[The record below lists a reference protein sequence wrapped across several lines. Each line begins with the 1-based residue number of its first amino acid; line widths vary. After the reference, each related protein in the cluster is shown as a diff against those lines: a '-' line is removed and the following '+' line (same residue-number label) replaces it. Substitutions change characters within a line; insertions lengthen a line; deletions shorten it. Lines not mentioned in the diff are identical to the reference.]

1 MKNKIIL
8 FSILIISSLS
18 ISAKQKKTVPIPEKV
33 AIVTDTLQNAKGKE
47 YNKIVA
53 GAKVVKGL
61 FTVYK
66 TKTGGYFFEIP
77 DSLLGRDMLVAA
89 RVVNISDNNKMSAGQ
104 RRTNPILISFSRRD
118 KLLFMHQPTGNSLAK
133 ASDPI
138 SVSLANNN
146 VVPVVM
152 TFDIAARNASNDASV
167 VEVTKL
173 FSSEFDLVFPA
184 GIGNTG
190 KLDTKASQIVE
201 IKSFPKNVEIKSF
214 YNYNGGREPFAVTI
228 NYSFVLLS
236 KIPMRPRLNDDR
248 ISYSAENKRFYESG
262 KPSSSIQFIDRWHIE
277 PLAEDLEKYKKGEM
291 VAPQKQIVF
300 YVDTV
305 MPEKW
310 RGYIKQGIETW
321 NAAFE
326 KIGFKNVIKAI
337 DFPRDKNFDPDD
349 IRNNCFRYVTSTD
362 ANAQGPQWIDPRTSE
377 IIQGDILW
385 WHNVIDLLQTW
396 RFVQTAAADPDARK
410 KVLSDEIMGDAI
422 RYAVA
427 HEMGHVLGLQ
437 HNMRGSFAY
446 PTDSLRSASFTQK
459 YGTTASIMDYAR
471 NNYVAQPGD
480 KEKGVRLTPPLLGPY
495 DYFSIAWGYKPIFEA
510 NTSDEEVTTL
520 NKWFIEK
527 GNNPIYYNGTTTVS
541 PVVPDPA
548 AQSDALGN
556 DLIKSA
562 NYGISNLKLITKNL
576 VKWTMEEGDDFE
588 LLKKR
593 FDAITK
599 LHFRLSNLPLSYL
612 GGAYSMYGT
621 YGQHDAQI
629 IPVEKSK
636 QKETIRFII
645 NGLVDY
651 QWLNQPEIN
660 KQIGSAT
667 EEIMKWQSGAIGH
680 MFGNFIL
687 SRIAANE
694 ALYSQNPYS
703 LEEYLKDVDNQI
715 WAATTKN
722 QLTAYERNIQLTYI
736 DRLCALIRPML
747 TPNDKQDGRSVNET
761 TWASAAATQL
771 ALTRVRVAQL
781 LVAQPQHAGHYK
793 LILNIIDKTTK

>member
-1 MKNKIIL
+1 MKRISLYLIL
-8 FSILIISSLS
+8 FLCSAAMVAKTKEPKVKPDISETSDSIIKSE
-18 ISAKQKKTVPIPEKV
+18 KTTPY
-33 AIVTDTLQNAKGKE
+33 T
-47 YNKIVA
+47 KITA
-53 GAKVVKGL
+53 GAKSSKGM

-66 TKTGGYFFEIP
+66 KAGSYYFEIP

-89 RVVNISDNNKMSAGQ
+89 RVVNISDNNKISAGQ
-104 RRTNPILISFSRRD
+104 RRNNPILISFSRRD

-133 ASDPI
+133 ATDPI

-152 TFDIAARNASNDASV
+152 TFEIAARNASNDASV
-167 VEVTKL
+167 VDVTKL

-184 GIGNTG
+184 GIGGTG

-201 IKSFPKNVEIKSF
+201 MKSFPKNVEVKSF

-236 KIPMRPRLNDDR
+236 KIPIRPRLSDER
-248 ISYSAENKRFYESG
+248 MSYSAENKRFYESG
-262 KPSSSIQFIDRWHIE
+262 KPCSSIKFIDRWHIE
-277 PLAEDLEKYKKGEM
+277 PLAEDVEKHKNGEL
-291 VAPQKQIVF
+291 VVPQQQILF

-310 RGYIKQGIETW
+310 RGFVKQGIETW

-337 DFPRDKNFDPDD
+337 DFPRNKNFDPDD

-396 RFVQTAAADPDARK
+396 RFVQTAAADPEARK

-437 HNMRGSFAY
+437 HNMRGSYAY
-446 PTDSLRSASFTQK
+446 PTDSLRSATFTQK

-480 KEKGVRLTPPLLGPY
+480 KEKGVRLTPPVLGPY
-495 DYFSIAWGYKPIFEA
+495 DYFSIAWGYNPIYEA
-510 NTSDEEVTTL
+510 KTSDEEVATL
-520 NKWFIEK
+520 NKWLIEK
-527 GNNPIYYNGTTTVS
+527 GNNPMYYNGATTVS

-556 DLIKSA
+556 DLVKSA
-562 NYGISNLKLITKNL
+562 NYGISNLKFITKNL
-576 VKWTMEEGDDFE
+576 VKWTMEEGDGFD
-588 LLKKR
+588 LLNKR

-612 GGAYSMYGT
+612 GGAYTMYGT

-629 IPVEKSK
+629 IPIEKQK
-636 QKETIRFII
+636 QKEAIRFII

-660 KQIGSAT
+660 KQLGSAT
-667 EEIMKWQSGAIGH
+667 EEIMKWQSSVMGH
-680 MFGNFIL
+680 LFGNFIL
-687 SRIAANE
+687 ARIVNNE
-694 ALYSQNPYS
+694 ALYTQNPYF
-703 LEEYLKDVDNQI
+703 LEEYFKDVDNQI
-715 WAATTKN
+715 WVATTKN
-722 QLTAYERNIQLTYI
+722 QLTGYEQNIQLTYI
-736 DRLCALIRPML
+736 DRLCALIRPLL
-747 TPNDKQDGRSVNET
+747 TPNDKQDGRYVNET
-761 TWASAAATQL
+761 TWASAAASQL
-771 ALTRVRVAQL
+771 AQTRVKVAQL
-781 LVAQPQHAGHYK
+781 MLAQPQHTGHYK
-793 LILNIIDKTTK
+793 LILNMIDKTTK